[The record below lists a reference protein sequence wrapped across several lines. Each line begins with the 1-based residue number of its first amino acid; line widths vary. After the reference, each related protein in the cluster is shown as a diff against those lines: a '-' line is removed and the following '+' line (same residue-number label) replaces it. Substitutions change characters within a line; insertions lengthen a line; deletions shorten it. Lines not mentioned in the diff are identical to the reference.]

1 MYVKSMKIVFSVIAV
16 ISFFAALFL
25 CIIKEWFLAV
35 AVAYVFLSCIYNARY
50 IDRKKEKIEESK
62 QSRTIRH
69 TAGFCSVFLS
79 MVNLILTISLA
90 ISGNFYKSLLA
101 ALLFI
106 NFIDITAKNVEAEKE
121 AVE

>member
-62 QSRTIRH
+62 QSRTFRH
-69 TAGFCSVFLS
+69 TAVFGWVWKRQDINVS
-79 MVNLILTISLA
+79 DTVKLISTL
-90 ISGNFYKSLLA
+90 
-101 ALLFI
+101 
-106 NFIDITAKNVEAEKE
+106 ITVI
-121 AVE
+121 